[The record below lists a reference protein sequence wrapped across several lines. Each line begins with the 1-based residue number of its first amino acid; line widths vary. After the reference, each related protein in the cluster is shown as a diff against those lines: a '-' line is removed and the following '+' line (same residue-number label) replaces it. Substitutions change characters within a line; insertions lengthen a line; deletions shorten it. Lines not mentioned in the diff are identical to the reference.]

1 MEPEGKVMC
10 GGQRD
15 PDLKVRE
22 LAVDAPTASR
32 HSVLIGLQVA
42 LTRALLV
49 SIGGIRAAFLNG
61 VEAPQQL

>member
-32 HSVLIGLQVA
+32 HSVLIGLQLA
-42 LTRALLV
+42 LIDTGFANEHR
-49 SIGGIRAAFLNG
+49 
-61 VEAPQQL
+61 